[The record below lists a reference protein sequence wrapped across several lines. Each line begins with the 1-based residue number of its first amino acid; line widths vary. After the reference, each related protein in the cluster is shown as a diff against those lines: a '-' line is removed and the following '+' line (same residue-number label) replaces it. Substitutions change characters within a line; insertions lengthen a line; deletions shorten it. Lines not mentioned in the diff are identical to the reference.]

1 MIPFAVRLVI
11 TLLGAGMLLGSFLV
25 RSSVDRGL
33 QIRRDAPPPLTVDA
47 GAFTLRVIG
56 AVVLMAGLLTWVVN
70 YTAEK
75 HTGIF

>member
-1 MIPFAVRLVI
+1 MIPFPVRLIV
-11 TLLGAGMLLGSFLV
+11 TLLGTGMLLGSFFL

-33 QIRRDAPPPLTVDA
+33 EIRRDAPPALTVDVA
-47 GAFTLRVIG
+47 AFTVRVIG

-75 HTGIF
+75 HAGIF

>member
-1 MIPFAVRLVI
+1 MIPLAVRLI
-11 TLLGAGMLLGSFLV
+11 ISLLGAGMMLASFVV

-33 QIRRDAPPPLTVDA
+33 TIRRDAPPSLSIDA
-47 GAFTLRVIG
+47 AAFTLRVVG

-70 YTAEK
+70 YTAQT

>member
-1 MIPFAVRLVI
+1 MIPFPVRLIV
-11 TLLGAGMLLGSFLV
+11 TLLGAGLMLGSFAI

-33 QIRRDAPPPLTVDA
+33 EIRRDAPPPLGTDA
-47 GAFTLRVIG
+47 AAFTMRVIG

-70 YTAEK
+70 SANRT